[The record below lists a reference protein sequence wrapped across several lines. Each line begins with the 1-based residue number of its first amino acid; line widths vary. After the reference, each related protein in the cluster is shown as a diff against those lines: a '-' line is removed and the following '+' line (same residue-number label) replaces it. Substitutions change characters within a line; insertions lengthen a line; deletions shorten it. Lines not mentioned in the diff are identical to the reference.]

1 MLRMKIKAHNSS
13 FCGERKLRVRRVLER
28 PAADQSIGL
37 PHEVIGAVAD
47 GEEVT
52 VLGVP
57 AHGSDMLAPDAV
69 GVEFPKRQQ
78 SAFPFLVRIAGILPI
93 PAN

>member
-1 MLRMKIKAHNSS
+1 M
-13 FCGERKLRVRRVLER
+13 RRVLER

-57 AHGSDMLAPDAV
+57 AHVCDMLASDTV

-78 SAFPFLVRIAGILPI
+78 RALPFLIQ
-93 PAN
+93 